1 MCRCFSFTLKDVDV
15 MVLQF
20 HAEGRGCAGVSVLH
34 AEGRGCNG
42 VAVSR

>member
-1 MCRCFSFTLKDVDV
+1 MCQCCSFTLNDVDV
-15 MVLQF
+15 PVLQF
-20 HAEGRGCAGVSVLH
+20 H